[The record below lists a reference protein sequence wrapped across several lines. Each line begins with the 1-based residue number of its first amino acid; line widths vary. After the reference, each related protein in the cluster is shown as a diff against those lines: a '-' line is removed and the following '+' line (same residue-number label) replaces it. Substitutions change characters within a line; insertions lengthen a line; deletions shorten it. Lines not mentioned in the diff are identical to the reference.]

1 MDKKK
6 FYITTA
12 IAYASRKPHIGNTYE
27 AIMAD
32 AVARYKRMMGYDV
45 YYVTGTDEHGEKIED
60 YARDAGITPQKYVD
74 GVSSEIR
81 KLWDLMN
88 VSYNHF
94 MRTTEE
100 RHVRTV
106 QHIFKKFYDQGD
118 IYKNE
123 YEGWYCVPCESYFTE
138 TQAKEGGK
146 CPDCGAQMQKKKEET
161 YFFRMSAY
169 QDRLLDYIESH
180 PDMIVPESRKK
191 EMINNFIKPG
201 LQDLCV
207 SRTSFTWG
215 IPVTFDEK
223 HVVYVWLDALTNYI
237 TALDY
242 DVDEKGELY
251 SRYWPADVQV
261 IGKDITRFHTIYW
274 PIFLMA
280 LGEPL
285 PEKIFA
291 HPWFLFGNDKMSKSK
306 GNVLYAD
313 QLAEKFGVDG
323 VRHYCLAEM
332 PYGSDGNITIEAL
345 VKRYNTD
352 LANNLGNLVNRTLA
366 MTKKYFD
373 GVIPAPTAKEPLDD
387 ELAAFCQTTF
397 EAVQEHMDTYHIA
410 DATAALFALFGRANK
425 YIDETAPWA
434 LAKDEAQKQR
444 LGTVLYHLLE
454 TIRYGA
460 SLLAPFLPATS
471 DSILAQ
477 LGCDDRELSFGVLT
491 AGSKIGEA
499 HALFARI
506 DEKKMME
513 DIEKEQTENAKESA
527 KANKALEV
535 SAEAEAEPLAPQI
548 TIDKF
553 GEIDLRCARVLA
565 CEPVPKSDKLLKLQL
580 DLGFETR
587 QVVSG
592 IAKCYKPDDLI
603 GKNVAMVA
611 NLAPAKLRGVESAG
625 MILAGGE
632 GESIKVLFLS
642 DDMPLG
648 SRIH

>member
-45 YYVTGTDEHGEKIED
+45 YFLTGTDEHGEKIED
-60 YARDAGITPQKYVD
+60 YARDAGVTPQTYVD
-74 GVSSEIR
+74 GVSSEIQ

-88 VSYNHF
+88 VSYSHF

-100 RHVRTV
+100 RHVRAV
-106 QHIFKKFYDQGD
+106 QHIVKKFYDQGD
-118 IYKNE
+118 IYKDE

-138 TQAKEGGK
+138 TQALEGGK

-201 LQDLCV
+201 LHDLCI
-207 SRTSFTWG
+207 SRTSFKWG
-215 IPVTFDEK
+215 IPITFDEK
-223 HVVYVWLDALTNYI
+223 HVIYVWLDALTNYI

-242 DVDEKGELY
+242 GVNEKGELY
-251 SRYWPADVQV
+251 SKYWPADVQV

-285 PEKIFA
+285 PRKIFI
-291 HPWFLFGNDKMSKSK
+291 HPWFMFGDDKMSKSK

-323 VRHYCLAEM
+323 VRHYCLSEM
-332 PYGSDGNITIEAL
+332 PYGNDGNITFETLI
-345 VKRYNTD
+345 KRYNTD

-387 ELAAFCQTTF
+387 ELTAFCKSTF
-397 EAVQEHMDTYHIA
+397 DAVAEHMDSYHIA
-410 DATAALFALFGRANK
+410 DAMTSLFALFGRANK

-434 LAKDEAQKQR
+434 LAKDDAQKER
-444 LGTVLYHLLE
+444 LGTVLYNLLE

-460 SLLAPFLPATS
+460 ALLTPFLPATA
-471 DSILAQ
+471 DSIFAQ
-477 LGCDDRELSFGVLT
+477 LGSDIRGFEFGLLP
-491 AGSKIGEA
+491 AGGTIGEA

-506 DEKKMME
+506 DEKKMAE
-513 DIEKEQTENAKESA
+513 DIAKEQAENAKESA
-527 KANKALEV
+527 KANKALNTPVENN
-535 SAEAEAEPLAPQI
+535 AEPLASEI

-592 IAKCYKPDDLI
+592 IAKCYQPSDLI
-603 GKNVAMVA
+603 SKNVVVVA

-632 GESIKVLFLS
+632 GDSIKVLFLA

-648 SRIH
+648 TRIH